1 MLQARVAWIVI
12 IIAQASAV
20 LHKLVQLVYNIGH
33 SQVMAWVLDALES
46 SCYDLE
52 QPLFEEQT

>member
-52 QPLFEEQT
+52 QPFFEE